1 MAHDPHLRYS
11 AVGASAGAAIVGAGG
26 AATGLTTGSLL
37 GAAVGRS
44 IWATLLVVL
53 VDDSMG
59 LLKVI
64 GLVIC
69 CLMIPYGVTISYIN
83 I

>member
-26 AATGLTTGSLL
+26 AATGLATGSLL

-44 IWATLLVVL
+44 IWATLLV
-53 VDDSMG
+53 DDSMG

-69 CLMIPYGVTISYIN
+69 
-83 I
+83 